1 MKLEE
6 FIELPKEEKEKI
18 FGEATRKAIAETHAA
33 GRPSCH
39 GDNLGVY
46 NLYPDGTKNILNYTK
61 KDREKTPYIGLLG
74 LCFAPTKQGLFLFLL
89 YCIYIS

>member
-1 MKLEE
+1 MASRCRCVHLLKIKGLIVLKLEE

-39 GDNLGVY
+39 GDDKGVY
-46 NLYPDGTKNILNYTK
+46 ELYPDGTKKYIKLY
-61 KDREKTPYIGLLG
+61 EKG
-74 LCFAPTKQGLFLFLL
+74 
-89 YCIYIS
+89 

>member
-6 FIELPKEEKEKI
+6 FIELSKEEKEKI

-46 NLYPDGTKNILNYTK
+46 NLYPDGTKK
-61 KDREKTPYIGLLG
+61 
-74 LCFAPTKQGLFLFLL
+74 
-89 YCIYIS
+89 IY

>member
-18 FGEATRKAIAETHAA
+18 FGEATRKAIAETHAT

-39 GDNLGVY
+39 VNFILMA
-46 NLYPDGTKNILNYTK
+46 LKNILNYTK
-61 KDREKTPYIGLLG
+61 KENLRNFE
-74 LCFAPTKQGLFLFLL
+74 
-89 YCIYIS
+89 